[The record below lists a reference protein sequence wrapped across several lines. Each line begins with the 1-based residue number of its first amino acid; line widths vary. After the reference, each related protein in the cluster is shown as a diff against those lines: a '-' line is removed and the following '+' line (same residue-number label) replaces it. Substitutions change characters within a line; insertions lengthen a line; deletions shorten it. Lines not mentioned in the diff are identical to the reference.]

1 MDHVFVIVME
11 NHSFGEIV
19 GSTSAPYFNSLIPAG
34 GLGSKYY
41 AVTHPSLP
49 NYLALAGASTF
60 GITSDCT
67 TCWVNASNIADKIE
81 GVGSTW
87 KAYMESMP
95 SACFIGDSYPYAQKH
110 NPFIYFND
118 IRTNSTRCAQHIL
131 PYTQMSTDLQSTTTT
146 PNYAFITPNMCN
158 DTHDCAVSSGDNWL
172 KAQVPV
178 ILGSP
183 AFKTQHSLLAILWD
197 EDDSSAS
204 NQVPILLLGSAA
216 KPGATSLTSYGH
228 YSLLHTIENGLGVTT
243 LTAND
248 TTAPMTDL
256 LAVVAPPS
264 PSPSPQPTPTP
275 SPKPTPSPSP
285 VPSPTPERGSTSQS
299 ASSVS
304 LARQPVHQQP
314 PRVAAMRTAVTPQL
328 LPRAHSVA
336 SQAGRLAS
344 VEAQASPPVAAGE
357 GGSPRMS
364 WSAAVL
370 DYVAQIQQFVAVT
383 STNITPGAA
392 N

>member
-183 AFKTQHSLLAILWD
+183 AFKTQHSLLAIVWD
-197 EDDSSAS
+197 EDDSSAR
-204 NQVPILLLGSAA
+204 VGGETRRH
-216 KPGATSLTSYGH
+216 KPDL
-228 YSLLHTIENGLGVTT
+228 VR
-243 LTAND
+243 
-248 TTAPMTDL
+248 PL
-256 LAVVAPPS
+256 LAAPHDRERPRRDNLDRQRHSGAYDRPSRRGGTAHAGTGQHEPVRVFGVARAPAGAPA
-264 PSPSPQPTPTP
+264 
-275 SPKPTPSPSP
+275 
-285 VPSPTPERGSTSQS
+285 
-299 ASSVS
+299 ASKSGGDEDS
-304 LARQPVHQQP
+304 GN
-314 PRVAAMRTAVTPQL
+314 AAAP
-328 LPRAHSVA
+328 A
-336 SQAGRLAS
+336 SGTLGGVAGRPA
-344 VEAQASPPVAAGE
+344 
-357 GGSPRMS
+357 RKR
-364 WSAAVL
+364 
-370 DYVAQIQQFVAVT
+370 
-383 STNITPGAA
+383 
-392 N
+392 

>member
-11 NHSFGEIV
+11 NHSFGEVV

-67 TCWVNASNIADKIE
+67 TCWVNASNIADTIE

-95 SACFIGDSYPYAQKH
+95 AACFMGDSYPYAQKH

-183 AFKTQHSLLAILWD
+183 AFKTQHSLLAIVWD

-243 LTAND
+243 LTTND
-248 TTAPMTDL
+248 TAAPMTDL
-256 LAVVAPPS
+256 LAVGAPPS
-264 PSPSPQPTPTP
+264 PS
-275 SPKPTPSPSP
+275 
-285 VPSPTPERGSTSQS
+285 PSPTPERGSTSQS

-344 VEAQASPPVAAGE
+344 VEAQASPPVSAGE
-357 GGSPRMS
+357 RGSPRMS
-364 WSAAVL
+364 WIAALL
-370 DYVAQIQQFVAVT
+370 DYVAQIKQSVSVT

>member
-11 NHSFGEIV
+11 NHAYGEVV
-19 GSTSAPYFNSLIPAG
+19 GSSSAPYFNSLIPAG

-41 AVTHPSLP
+41 AVAHPSLP

-95 SACFIGDSYPYAQKH
+95 SACFVGDSYPYVQKH

-118 IRTNSTRCAQHIL
+118 IRTNSTRCAQHIVQ
-131 PYTQMSTDLQSTTTT
+131 YTQMSTDLQSTTTT

-183 AFKTQHSLLAILWD
+183 AFKTQHSLLAIVWD

-216 KPGATSLTSYGH
+216 SPGATSLTSYGH
-228 YSLLHTIENGLGVTT
+228 YSLLHTIENGLGVST

-248 TTAPMTDL
+248 ATAPMTDL
-256 LAVVAPPS
+256 LASVAPPS
-264 PSPSPQPTPTP
+264 PSPSPKPTP
-275 SPKPTPSPSP
+275 SPTPSPSP
-285 VPSPTPERGSTSQS
+285 VPSPTPGSRGGANQS
-299 ASSVS
+299 ASSVP
-304 LARQPVHQQP
+304 LARQPVDQQT
-314 PRVAAMRTAVTPQL
+314 PRSLATRTAVTRQQIARGRSAAWP
-328 LPRAHSVA
+328 
-336 SQAGRLAS
+336 AGRPTGD
-344 VEAQASPPVAAGE
+344 EAQASPLVPAGE
-357 GGSPRMS
+357 RGSPGIS
-364 WSAAVL
+364 WTLL
-370 DYVAQIQQFVAVT
+370 DYVTQTKRYDSAL
-383 STNITPGAA
+383 GAA
-392 N
+392 VQEWMASLRL